1 MIISYFYSLFQIS
14 RNLFQVPKL
23 KLFEI
28 TQPSVIT
35 NRTACLLK
43 IVTSITNYSTKLL
56 RISTTLKKQSATER
70 RLSDLITCL

>member
-14 RNLFQVPKL
+14 RNLFQVAEL
-23 KLFEI
+23 KLFQI
-28 TQPSVIT
+28 TQPSVT

-56 RISTTLKKQSATER
+56 RISTTLKNQSATER
-70 RLSDLITCL
+70 RWQT